1 MEVHH
6 HSHPSTGSGHGKKWT
21 HYLWEFLMLF
31 LAVFCGFL
39 AENQRE
45 HFVEAQRAK
54 EYAKSL
60 LSDMK
65 EDTAEINGG
74 IVQNS
79 FMISA
84 FDSCV
89 SIGLKYIDKP
99 TVPGVF
105 YYYSRF
111 TTNAYAI
118 DWNRSTLTQLVQSGN
133 LRYFKNKELV
143 NKINK
148 YHSLQGQIGSNNDAD
163 HLHRDKIIE
172 MRDRLLAV
180 RYYEIFASLSI
191 SIEMKGHVPDNRTDS
206 LMAQQLSLKPEST
219 GVMEEYLNNLMDR
232 KWRNKRYVDELYPK
246 ALQMAVEIIE
256 ILKEDYH
263 LK

>member
-6 HSHPSTGSGHGKKWT
+6 HAHTARKKWT
-21 HYLWEFLMLF
+21 HYFWEFLMLF

-45 HFVEAQRAK
+45 HYVEALRAK

-65 EDTAEINGG
+65 EDTSEISGG
-74 IVQNS
+74 IKQNT

-84 FDSCV
+84 FDSCI
-89 SIGLKYIDKP
+89 SIGQRSIDQP
-99 TVPGVF
+99 TVPGEF

-118 DWNRSTLTQLVQSGN
+118 DWNRSTLTQLIQSGN

-143 NKINK
+143 RKINK
-148 YHSLQGQIGSNNDAD
+148 YYAFQNQLVSNNDAD
-163 HLHRDKIIE
+163 HLHRNRIVEI
-172 MRDRLLAV
+172 RNRLLAA
-180 RYYEIFASLSI
+180 RYYEFFAPVSI
-191 SIEMKGHVPDNRTDS
+191 SIEMNGHVPDSRIDS
-206 LMAQQLSLKPEST
+206 LMSQQLSLKPGST
-219 GVMEEYLNNLMDR
+219 GIMEEYLNNLMDR
-232 KWRNKRYVDELYPK
+232 KWRNRGYVDELYPK
-246 ALQMAVEIIE
+246 AFQMAVEIIE
-256 ILKEDYH
+256 MLKEDYH
-263 LK
+263 FK